1 MPHHHGVYTFLH
13 DLGEAIG
20 FHLKYLPLAEE
31 AVNFP
36 VALISHV
43 PSHTLDHLVILLD
56 FSRLIPSMS
65 NYDLD
70 ALPIM

>member
-1 MPHHHGVYTFLH
+1 MPQHGVYTFLH

-20 FHLKYLPLAEE
+20 FHLEYLALAEE

-43 PSHTLDHLVILLD
+43 ASHTLDHLMILLN
-56 FSRLIPSMS
+56 FCRLIPSMT
-65 NYDLD
+65 NDELD